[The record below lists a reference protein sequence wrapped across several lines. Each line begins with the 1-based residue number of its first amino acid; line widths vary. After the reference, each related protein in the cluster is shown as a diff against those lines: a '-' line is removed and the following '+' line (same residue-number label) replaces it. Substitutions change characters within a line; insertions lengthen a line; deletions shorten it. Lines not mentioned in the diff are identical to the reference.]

1 MTRVPT
7 WRTTSAA
14 LRAAARS
21 TPGSAPGAGPAPRP
35 SGARRAG
42 LAAAA
47 CVALAASLAGC
58 GLSSGDAGG
67 SEDEIVIGISLP
79 LTGDFSEPGKG
90 VQRGYEAWAE
100 HTNENGGLLGKQV
113 RLVIL
118 DDQSNADRVA
128 SDYERL
134 INQDGADL
142 IFGPFS
148 TRLVVPAAQ
157 VAQDYGFLFVEP
169 AGAADE
175 VFEQGF
181 DNLFYAA
188 PAIADDHYN
197 LLAEHLLALP
207 PEQRPATAAFASM
220 DDPFA
225 QGTAYGLRD
234 KLAEAGVEIVVDE
247 VYPPN
252 TTDFSNI
259 AAQIA
264 DSDAD
269 LVVGGTQYQDAVNL
283 IVALQQLGYQ
293 PDLAAFSTAPTN
305 PEFTAAIGGGVE
317 GIVSPTGYTP
327 EAQWPENTEFVEFFT
342 EKHGHAPSEDEANA
356 WTTGEVVA
364 AAVEAADCADPSPE
378 CQQELIDWLR
388 DNEVDTVVGPL
399 SWDGQG
405 RPQSAHLIQQYV
417 DGEIRI
423 VLPGDLAEAEL
434 VYPKPAW

>member
-1 MTRVPT
+1 M
-7 WRTTSAA
+7 
-14 LRAAARS
+14 
-21 TPGSAPGAGPAPRP
+21 
-35 SGARRAG
+35 
-42 LAAAA
+42 
-47 CVALAASLAGC
+47 
-58 GLSSGDAGG
+58 
-67 SEDEIVIGISLP
+67 
-79 LTGDFSEPGKG
+79 
-90 VQRGYEAWAE
+90 
-100 HTNENGGLLGKQV
+100 
-113 RLVIL
+113 
-118 DDQSNADRVA
+118 
-128 SDYERL
+128 
-134 INQDGADL
+134 
-142 IFGPFS
+142 
-148 TRLVVPAAQ
+148 
-157 VAQDYGFLFVEP
+157 LFVEP
-169 AGAADE
+169 AGAAAE

-188 PAIADDHYN
+188 PAVADDHYN
-197 LLAEHLLALP
+197 LLAEQILAM
-207 PEQRPATAAFASM
+207 PEDQRPQTAAYATM

-234 KLAEAGVEIVVDE
+234 KLAAAGVETVVDE

-269 LVVGGTQYQDAVNL
+269 IVVGGTQYQDAVNL

-305 PEFTAAIGGGVE
+305 PEFPAAIGEKVD

-327 EAQWPENTEFVEFFT
+327 EAQFAENQEFVAFFT

-364 AAVEAADCADPSPE
+364 AAVEAVGCADPSAD
-378 CQQELIDWLR
+378 CQQQLIDWLR
-388 DNEVDTVVGPL
+388 DNEVPTVVGPL
-399 SWDGQG
+399 SWDAQG
-405 RPQSAHLIQQYV
+405 RPESAHLIQQYV

-423 VLPGDLAEAEL
+423 VLPGDLAEAEF

>member
-1 MTRVPT
+1 MA
-7 WRTTSAA
+7 TTM
-14 LRAAARS
+14 
-21 TPGSAPGAGPAPRP
+21 
-35 SGARRAG
+35 
-42 LAAAA
+42 
-47 CVALAASLAGC
+47 AGC
-58 GLSSGDAGG
+58 GLGSSAGG
-67 SEDEIVIGISLP
+67 SGSDDEIVIGISLP

-90 VQRGYEAWAE
+90 VERGYEAWAE
-100 HTNENGGLLGKQV
+100 YVNENGGLLGKDV

-134 INQDGADL
+134 INQENVDL

-188 PAIADDHYN
+188 PAVADDHYK
-197 LLAEHLLALP
+197 LLAEHILAM
-207 PEQRPATAAFASM
+207 PEDQRPQTAAYATM

-234 KLAEAGVEIVVDE
+234 ALAEAGIETVVDE

-269 LVVGGTQYQDAVNL
+269 IVVGGTQYQDAVNL
-283 IVALQQLGYQ
+283 IVALRQLGYQ

-305 PEFTAAIGGGVE
+305 PEFPEAIGEGTE
-317 GIVSPTGYTP
+317 GIISPTGYTP
-327 EAQWPENTEFVEFFT
+327 EAQFPENEAFVEFYT
-342 EKHGHAPSEDEANA
+342 EKHGNPPAEDEANA

-364 AAVEAADCADPSPE
+364 AAVEAVECADPSAE
-378 CQQELIDWLR
+378 CQQQLIDWLR

-399 SWDGQG
+399 SWDANG

-423 VLPGDLAEAEL
+423 VLPGDTAEAEL
-434 VYPKPAW
+434 IYPKPAW